1 MIYYCNMIIVFLLPF
16 VQLAM
21 SCTKII
27 SLPYIYIL
35 KLYRLSIECSFNI
48 NTDLSNTYV

>member
-1 MIYYCNMIIVFLLPF
+1 MIIVFLLPF

-27 SLPYIYIL
+27 SLPYIL

-48 NTDLSNTYV
+48 NIDLSNTYV